1 MPDTNAK
8 RPNWTQ
14 APDTKHHPLNRADWP
29 QTSIKALYKLSMEL
43 DSARWRQ
50 QGEDVEMKT
59 KHILKAALMASVL
72 AFSAGAVLAEGV
84 SFAVV
89 DGKSDDPFFATVKKG
104 IDDATLVVAAHGGTV
119 NYLQLQTYDNIGGD
133 VANLVRT
140 AISQG
145 ASVIAVPNWV
155 LDAQDEAIKAAM
167 AAGIP
172 VILYNAGGADKAKE
186 LGAINDIGNEEYAAG
201 LAAGAYF
208 SGHNAKN
215 VICVNTVPGA
225 QNLEDR
231 CKGVS
236 DGIVTE
242 GGVSTQLPL
251 PASAFGD
258 PTAVAEAI
266 KATLLKDPTITGVVT
281 ISAADANATAIG
293 IEQAGVMA
301 TVALAPFDRDGA
313 GLDRIKAGTQLFA
326 VDQQPWLQGFLAVS
340 MADAY
345 VSFGTAIASSP
356 VLTGPGIVD
365 AANVDATIAGAAAG
379 FR

>member
-1 MPDTNAK
+1 MTM
-8 RPNWTQ
+8 
-14 APDTKHHPLNRADWP
+14 
-29 QTSIKALYKLSMEL
+29 TS
-43 DSARWRQ
+43 
-50 QGEDVEMKT
+50 
-59 KHILKAALMASVL
+59 LKSTLRTALMASVL
-72 AFSAGAVLAEGV
+72 AIGATAVFAEGV
-84 SFAVV
+84 SIAVV
-89 DGKSDDPFFATVKKG
+89 GGKSDDPFFAKVKKG
-104 IDDATLVVAAHGGTV
+104 IDDATLVVTAHGGTV

-133 VANLVRT
+133 AANLVRT

-155 LDAQDEAIKAAM
+155 PDAEDEAIKAAM
-167 AAGIP
+167 DAGIP
-172 VILYNAGGADKAKE
+172 VLLYNSGGGDKAKE
-186 LGAINDIGNEEYAAG
+186 LGAINYIGNEEYPAG

-208 SGHNAKN
+208 GTHAAKN

-236 DGIVTE
+236 DGIVKE

-266 KATLLKDPTITGVVT
+266 KATLLKDPTITGVIT
-281 ISAADANATAIG
+281 ISAGDANSAATG
-293 IEQAGVMA
+293 IEQAGVTA
-301 TVALAPFDRDGA
+301 TVALASFDMDGA

-345 VSFGTAIASSP
+345 VTFGTAIASSP

-365 AANVDATIAGAAAG
+365 AANVDATMAGAAAG

>member
-1 MPDTNAK
+1 MKA
-8 RPNWTQ
+8 
-14 APDTKHHPLNRADWP
+14 TKYL
-29 QTSIKALYKLSMEL
+29 
-43 DSARWRQ
+43 
-50 QGEDVEMKT
+50 V
-59 KHILKAALMASVL
+59 KAALLASVM
-72 AFSAGAVLAEGV
+72 AFGTTAVFAEGV
-84 SFAVV
+84 SIAVV
-89 DGKSDDPFFATVKKG
+89 GGKSDDPFFAKVKKG
-104 IDDATLVVAAHGGTV
+104 IDDATLVVTAHGGTV

-133 VANLVRT
+133 AANLVRT

-155 LDAQDEAIKAAM
+155 PDAQDEAIKAAM
-167 AAGIP
+167 DAGIP
-172 VILYNAGGADKAKE
+172 VILYNSGGADKAKE
-186 LGAINDIGNEEYAAG
+186 LGAINYIGNEEYPAG

-208 SGHNAKN
+208 GTHNAKN

-236 DGIVTE
+236 DGIDKE
-242 GGVSTQLPL
+242 GGASVQLPL

-266 KATLLKDPTITGVVT
+266 KATLLKYPSINGVVT
-281 ISAADANATAIG
+281 ISAGDANSAAIG
-293 IEQAGVMA
+293 IEQAGM
-301 TVALAPFDRDGA
+301 TGKVALASFDMDGA

-345 VSFGTAIASSP
+345 VTFGTAIATSP

-365 AANVDATIAGAAAG
+365 AANVDATISGAAAG